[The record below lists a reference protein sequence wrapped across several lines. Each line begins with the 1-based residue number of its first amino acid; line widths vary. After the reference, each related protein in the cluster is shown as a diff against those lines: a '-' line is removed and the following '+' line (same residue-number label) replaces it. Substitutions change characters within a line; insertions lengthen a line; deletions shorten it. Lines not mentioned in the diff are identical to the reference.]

1 MKTNKIWE
9 FVGYRTLAGLIIGQI
24 TIGFDFWIGQIA
36 YLVSDVII
44 LIRSFAI
51 NQPTSDKV
59 KNIAMTAICLGVIII
74 KIFCETP

>member
-9 FVGYRTLAGLIIGQI
+9 FVGYLTLAGLIIGQI

-44 LIRSFAI
+44 LIRSFVI

-59 KNIAMTAICLGVIII
+59 KNISMTAICLGVIIV
-74 KIFCETP
+74 KIFCKTT

>member
-9 FVGYRTLAGLIIGQI
+9 FVGYLTLAGLIIGQI
-24 TIGFDFWIGQIA
+24 TIGFNFWIVQIA
-36 YLVSDVII
+36 YRVSDVII

-59 KNIAMTAICLGVIII
+59 KIIAMTAICLGVIIV

>member
-9 FVGYRTLAGLIIGQI
+9 FVGYLTLAGLIIGQI

-44 LIRSFAI
+44 LIPRLRRRRGRALSE
-51 NQPTSDKV
+51 
-59 KNIAMTAICLGVIII
+59 GVL
-74 KIFCETP
+74 